1 MVNIEIAICS
11 QSGKKIVLVRS
22 TSNCPESK
30 KTETLCK
37 KVGTETL
44 CKKVGTSNKGSEYFR
59 NYDRISTSFS
69 FSTPAT
75 GVATGN

>member
-1 MVNIEIAICS
+1 MSTGITSTMVNIEIAICS
-11 QSGKKIVLVRS
+11 QSRKKIVLVGS
-22 TSNCPESK
+22 TSNCPESEK
-30 KTETLCK
+30 
-37 KVGTETL
+37 TETL